1 MSSNLCPV
9 ERLDGWYFY
18 NNRLSTTIAS
28 SNNAESTNRSSTKL
42 DNTINTSQHNK
53 PAQVSKPSGIPVKQK
68 PFKPVVPLT
77 GRPRSFDYT
86 KIPAVLNTRESR
98 LPSVRFVEPPPA
110 IRSKASAQ
118 QSLYPGRESHKA
130 EPIISY
136 RHVSSPRPWDTLGD
150 RSERQ
155 PSKLY
160 SGPSYDSL
168 RKELET
174 MPNHLKRRS
183 TPATFWPNP
192 GFLDN
197 RSTTQK
203 DIDRSSQSPLIPPFA
218 SSISGNEKDV
228 TSSHQGVGA
237 ESSWFGEPP
246 RSVKLAPTRL
256 MDDAQERESSSLRS
270 TQVPLG
276 QSSIDKTPFASN
288 KEGSARHEE
297 QRRSRE
303 DYRENL
309 IDSTRTNRL
318 RRWRSLHPSST
329 PSVMDI
335 RSFMTSKSS
344 PEPIKVKDL
353 RHARSMGAM
362 EDLEKG
368 IRYEPDPV
376 VSEPAT
382 EKGNSS
388 LKGKARQSFRPWVE
402 EDTAVDRPVSGS
414 ANESSN
420 EKSSQAAARFPTLEQ
435 FESRNNT
442 NAPQFPPLP
451 SMEPLVPLR
460 ANAGNNE
467 RSESV
472 SELSTANIPSF
483 EDSKT
488 FFPALELNEFKA
500 HREAERKS
508 VMQSTVSFVNC

>member
-1 MSSNLCPV
+1 M
-9 ERLDGWYFY
+9 
-18 NNRLSTTIAS
+18 TTIAS
-28 SNNAESTNRSSTKL
+28 SNSAESTHRNSTKP
-42 DNTINTSQHNK
+42 DGTVNASQHNK

-77 GRPRSFDYT
+77 ARPRSFDYT

-98 LPSVRFVEPPPA
+98 VPSVRFVEPPPT

-118 QSLYPGRESHKA
+118 QSLYPGREGYKA

-150 RSERQ
+150 RNERQ

-160 SGPSYDSL
+160 PGPSHDGL
-168 RKELET
+168 KNEQDT
-174 MPNHLKRRS
+174 MPNHLERRS
-183 TPATFWPNP
+183 TPATFWPNG

-203 DIDRSSQSPLIPPFA
+203 DPDHSSQSPLIPPFA

-228 TSSHQGVGA
+228 ISSHQGSGA

-246 RSVKLAPTRL
+246 RSVKSAPPRP
-256 MDDAQERESSSLRS
+256 MDDAQERESSSVRS
-270 TQVPLG
+270 TRVPLG
-276 QSSIDKTPFASN
+276 QNSIDNTLFASGN
-288 KEGSARHEE
+288 DGSIRHEE
-297 QRRSRE
+297 QRRIRE
-303 DYRENL
+303 DDKENS

-344 PEPIKVKDL
+344 PEPVKVKDL

-368 IRYEPDPV
+368 IRYEPESLA
-376 VSEPAT
+376 SEPAT
-382 EKGNSS
+382 EKESSS
-388 LKGKARQSFRPWVE
+388 LKGKARRSFRPWVE
-402 EDTAVDRPVSGS
+402 EDTALDNAVSGS
-414 ANESSN
+414 ANESS
-420 EKSSQAAARFPTLEQ
+420 KSPQAATRFPTLEQ
-435 FESRNNT
+435 FESRNNK
-442 NAPQFPPLP
+442 NVPQFPPLP

-460 ANAGNNE
+460 ANAVNNE
-467 RSESV
+467 RGDSV
-472 SELSTANIPSF
+472 SELSTANIPSL
-483 EDSKT
+483 ESSKT

-500 HREAERKS
+500 HREAERKC
-508 VMQSTVSFVNC
+508 VIQSAV